1 MAGQGQVDQKVTKP
15 YTRPEQQQNT
25 KNLIQTKEPTKED
38 NNYQLEKERERVCM
52 CVWERKRESVSVS
65 ERVREKERKW

>member
-1 MAGQGQVDQKVTKP
+1 MKMAGQGQVDQKVTKP

-25 KNLIQTKEPTKED
+25 KNLIQTKETTKED

-52 CVWERKRESVSVS
+52 CV
-65 ERVREKERKW
+65 